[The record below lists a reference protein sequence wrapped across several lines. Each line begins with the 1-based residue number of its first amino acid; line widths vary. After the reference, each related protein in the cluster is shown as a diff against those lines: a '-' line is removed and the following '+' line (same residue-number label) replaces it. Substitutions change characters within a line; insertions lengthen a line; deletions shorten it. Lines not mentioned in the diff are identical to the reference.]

1 MSSWLDS
8 VQAGKYSDSTSLP
21 QEETQNTQNTQD
33 QDRLIRFI
41 RFIPWVEA
49 NNTDFTVVW
58 NFVDLVRA
66 TTACD
71 HQRFI
76 DADIILS
83 ALYADHIK
91 YLDVIVRNDTP
102 FWP

>member
-41 RFIPWVEA
+41 RFIPGVEA
-49 NNTDFTVVW
+49 KNTDFKVVG

-66 TTACD
+66 TSACD
-71 HQRFI
+71 HQRG
-76 DADIILS
+76 
-83 ALYADHIK
+83 
-91 YLDVIVRNDTP
+91 NDE
-102 FWP
+102 